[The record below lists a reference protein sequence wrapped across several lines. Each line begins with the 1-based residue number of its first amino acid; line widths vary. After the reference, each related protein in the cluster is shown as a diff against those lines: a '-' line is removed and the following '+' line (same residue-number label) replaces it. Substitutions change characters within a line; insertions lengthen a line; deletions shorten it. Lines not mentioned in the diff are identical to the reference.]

1 MVADTPHIYSALVHA
16 SNFNLLVQFPNILT
30 LSHVQKIVIS
40 NERLRKTNSIN
51 NNQSEKL
58 K

>member
-1 MVADTPHIYSALVHA
+1 MVADSPQIYSALTHA

-30 LSHVQKIVIS
+30 LPHVQKVVIS
-40 NERLRKTNSIN
+40 NERLLKTNFN
-51 NNQSEKL
+51 NNHKSEKL

>member
-1 MVADTPHIYSALVHA
+1 MAADIPHTYSAFVHA

-30 LSHVQKIVIS
+30 LPHFQKIVIS
-40 NERLRKTNSIN
+40 NERLLKTNFIS
-51 NNQSEKL
+51 NNQSEKH

>member
-1 MVADTPHIYSALVHA
+1 MVADTPQIYSALVHA
-16 SNFNLLVQFPNILT
+16 SNFNLLAQFPNILT
-30 LSHVQKIVIS
+30 LPHVQKIVIS
-40 NERLRKTNSIN
+40 NERLLKSNFIN